1 MAVAGFEMVR
11 REVVLDGA
19 AFGEAGAYEKIEGVL
34 RFAVDPARPV
44 HAPIADIGRAPR
56 NARGLVES
64 WADFYVLRPVRGGN
78 RRLLLDVPNRGRK
91 VALGMLNSAPRT
103 NDPASPSDFGNG
115 FLMRRGYTVAWVGW
129 QHDVPRQDGMMALA
143 VPRVTGVSGRMRCEF
158 RPNAR
163 VETLPLADRYHIAQP
178 VAALDDPEAELTVR
192 EDVAAAA
199 VTIPREA
206 WSFARSVG
214 DRLAADPS
222 CVSLDGGFDPGKIYT
237 CYYRAVDP
245 PVIGLG
251 FTAVRDTAGFLRF
264 ASSGQGNPCADG
276 LDHACVIGVSQS
288 GRFLRHLLYLG
299 LDEDEAGRSVFD
311 AIIVHVAGARRGEFN
326 CRFGQPSLNALQSVG
341 GLFPFADREQEDP
354 LTGQR
359 GALLGRVL
367 ARGQAPKI
375 FTINSSAEYW
385 QSGASLVHTDLAGE
399 RDVAPPDNVRIYLL
413 AGTQHTP
420 GALPPPPADPN
431 TGGRGRHVFNV
442 VDYSPLLRAA
452 VVNLDRWVSEGL
464 APPPS
469 AVPRVADGTAVA
481 AARARTMLGAI
492 PGIRFPDR
500 VGGPA
505 RMDFGSDVDRG
516 IVSELPPK
524 LGVPYVTLVSAL
536 DHDGNEIAGIR
547 PWELEVP
554 LATFTGWNP
563 RHPEQGAPYDLMAMM
578 GSTIPFALARRRDD
592 PRQAI
597 GERYAGLEDYLDRV
611 RRTAEGMVAARH
623 LLAEDVDGVL
633 ERARLL
639 WDFIRERSPGGSE
652 SS

>member
-1 MAVAGFEMVR
+1 MAVIGIEVAR
-11 REVVLDGA
+11 REIILGGA

-44 HAPIADIGRAPR
+44 HAAIADIDRAPR

-64 WADFYVLRPVRGGN
+64 WADFYVLRPVSGGN
-78 RRLLLDVPNRGRK
+78 HRLLLDVPNRGRK
-91 VALGMLNSAPRT
+91 VALGMLNSAPRS
-103 NDPASPSDFGNG
+103 NDPASPGDFGNG
-115 FLMRRGYTVAWVGW
+115 FLMRHGYTVAWVGW
-129 QHDVPRQDGMMALA
+129 QHDVPRQDRLMALA

-199 VTIPREA
+199 VTIPRKA
-206 WSFARSVG
+206 WSFGCSVG
-214 DRLAADPS
+214 GRLAPDSS

-251 FTAVRDTAGFLRF
+251 FAAVRDTAGFLRF
-264 ASSGQGNPCADG
+264 ASSAQGNPCAEG
-276 LDHACVIGVSQS
+276 LDHAFVIGVSQS

-311 AIIVHVAGARRGEFN
+311 GIIVHVAGARRGEFN

-341 GLFPFADREQEDP
+341 GLFPFTDLEQEDL

-367 ARGQAPKI
+367 ARGRAPKI

-385 QSGASLVHTDLAGE
+385 QGGASLVHTDLGGE

-452 VVNLDRWVSEGL
+452 LVNLDRWASEGL
-464 APPPS
+464 TPPAS
-469 AVPRVADGTAVA
+469 AVPRVTERTAVA
-481 AARARTMLGAI
+481 AERTRTTLSAI
-492 PGIRFPDR
+492 PGIRFPDHVR
-500 VGGPA
+500 GPA
-505 RMDFGSDVDRG
+505 RMDFGSHVDLG

-524 LGVPYVTLVSAL
+524 LGAPYVTLVSAL
-536 DHDGNEIAGIR
+536 DDNGNEIAGIR

-563 RHPEQGAPYDLMAMM
+563 RHPEQGAPGDLMAMM
-578 GSTIPFALARRRDD
+578 GSTIPFALARRPDD
-592 PRQAI
+592 PRRSI
-597 GERYAGLEDYLDRV
+597 RERYAGLGDYLGRV
-611 RRTAEGMVAARH
+611 RRAAEALVAVRH
-623 LLAEDVDGVL
+623 LLAEDIDEVL

-639 WDFIRERSPGGSE
+639 WDFIQERAASGRE